1 MVREKD
7 TYSISVLLKNRADG
21 ILAESISYFT
31 KRLDVQVNHE
41 SLCSILDSMTQIHNV
56 KIIAKRIANTQVL

>member
-41 SLCSILDSMTQIHNV
+41 SLCSILDSICKYIKLLQKELQT
-56 KIIAKRIANTQVL
+56 